1 VKRVLVLG
9 ANGYVGS
16 RLVEA
21 LRRAD
26 WASPVAAIR
35 PRKAQRWALPGID
48 ARPYEA
54 RNPSSLEGA
63 LADIDCV
70 VNCVAGDPKSMVM
83 SARHLF
89 AAALTSC
96 VERVVHISSMV
107 VYGGATGIV
116 DEQSPIAAEGGDYAQ
131 AKLAA
136 EQLARDFSQRGGN
149 VVVLRPSCIYG
160 PGSEQWTGRIGRLL
174 RAGRIGDLGPAGDG
188 LCNLIYIDDVVSAVL
203 QALRRP
209 GLDGETFNVSNANP
223 ETWNRYFV
231 RFGRAIGATPIRRL
245 SSQRLKLESRL
256 LAPAL
261 KGLEIVGRRLGM
273 DAVHLPEPIPPSLA
287 RLWRQDI
294 RLDHRKSDALLCF
307 SRTSLTDGIAASARW
322 FNP

>member
-1 VKRVLVLG
+1 MKTVLVLG
-9 ANGYVGS
+9 ATGYVGS

-21 LRRAD
+21 LSRAD

-35 PRKAQRWALPGID
+35 PRTRRATPRGIEVRSYD
-48 ARPYEA
+48 A
-54 RNPSSLEGA
+54 RNPSSLEGR

-70 VNCVAGDPKSMVM
+70 VNCVAGQPESMVM

-89 AAALTSC
+89 ATALASC

-107 VYGGATGIV
+107 VYGSATGVV
-116 DEQSPIAAEGGDYAQ
+116 DEQSPIATEGGGYTR
-131 AKLAA
+131 AKVAA
-136 EQLARDFSQRGGN
+136 ERLARDFSQRGGN

-188 LCNLIYIDDVVSAVL
+188 CCNLIYIDDMVSAVL
-203 QALRRP
+203 QALRRA
-209 GLDGETFNVSNANP
+209 GLDGEVFNVSSPDP
-223 ETWNRYFV
+223 ETWNRYFI
-231 RFGRAIGATPIRRL
+231 RFGRALGATPIRRI
-245 SSQRLKLESRL
+245 SSRRLTLETKLV
-256 LAPAL
+256 APVL
-261 KGLEIVGRRLGM
+261 KGLELVDRRLGM
-273 DAVHLPEPIPPSLA
+273 DAVRLPDAIPPSLA
-287 RLWRQDI
+287 LLWRQDI

-322 FNP
+322 LTL